1 MDLDITN
8 YDYDDILKLFKLSK
22 QITIED
28 LKNAKKQVLSSHP
41 DKSGL
46 DKSYFLFFSS
56 AYKILFNI
64 YNFREK
70 HSSTTNLNNYNENY
84 NADKD
89 EFNAL
94 LIHKVTTNKSS
105 AQFNTWFNEQFESFK
120 ITNDYDANG
129 YGDWLT
135 SKDENNKNNN
145 EENAKCKDLNSLHKI
160 IEEKKQIARTQNL
173 VIKKDVCEFNNT
185 NYCDLTNSKPEDYSS
200 GLFSKFQ
207 YEDLKKAHNESLIPV
222 TNEDITNNYSSLED
236 IRTKRASQLLAPLKH
251 DEAKNYLNKSKEDEN
266 NISASRAYSLFKQDE
281 LNKQKN
287 DKFWSNLKRLN

>member
-8 YDYDDILKLFKLSK
+8 YDYEDILKLFKVG
-22 QITIED
+22 QHFNEED
-28 LKNAKKQVLSSHP
+28 LKRAKKQVLASHP

-84 NADKD
+84 NAHKD

-94 LIHKVTTNKSS
+94 LIQKVTSNKSS
-105 AQFNTWFNEQFESFK
+105 AQFNTWFNEQFENFK

-135 SKDENNKNNN
+135 SKDDNNN
-145 EENAKCKDLNSLHKI
+145 EEIVKCKDMNSLHKI

-236 IRTKRASQLLAPLKH
+236 IRTKRASQVLSPLKY
-251 DEAKNYLNKSKEDEN
+251 DEAKSYLNKSKEDEN

-281 LNKQKN
+281 LNKQQN

>member
-8 YDYDDILKLFKLSK
+8 YDYEDILKLFKVG
-22 QITIED
+22 QHFNEED
-28 LKNAKKQVLSSHP
+28 LKRAKKQVLASHP

-84 NADKD
+84 NADAD
-89 EFNAL
+89 EANAL
-94 LIHKVTTNKSS
+94 LIHKITSNKSS
-105 AQFNTWFNEQFESFK
+105 AQFNSWFNEQFENFK
-120 ITNDYDANG
+120 ITNDYEANG

-135 SKDENNKNNN
+135 NADG
-145 EENAKCKDLNSLHKI
+145 EEQEQTQDQCKDLNSLHKI
-160 IEEKKQIARTQNL
+160 IEEKKQILRTHNL
-173 VIKKDVCEFNNT
+173 VKKKNVCEFNNT

-207 YEDLKKAHNESLIPV
+207 YEDLKKAHTESLIPV
-222 TNEDITNNYSSLED
+222 TNEDNINNYSSLED
-236 IRTKRASQLLAPLKH
+236 IRNKRASQVISPLKH
-251 DEAKNYLNKSKEDEN
+251 EEATSLLNKSKEDEN
-266 NISASRAYSLFKQDE
+266 NISTARAYSLFKQDE
-281 LNKQKN
+281 LNKQRN
-287 DKFWSNLKRLN
+287 EKFWSNLKRLN

>member
-8 YDYDDILKLFKLSK
+8 YDYDDILKLFKLSN
-22 QITIED
+22 QFTIED
-28 LKNAKKQVLSSHP
+28 LKKAKKQVLSSHP

-84 NADKD
+84 NAHKD

-94 LIHKVTTNKSS
+94 LIQKVTSNKSS

-135 SKDENNKNNN
+135 SKDENNN
-145 EENAKCKDLNSLHKI
+145 EENEKCKDLNSLHKI

-251 DEAKNYLNKSKEDEN
+251 DEAKSYLNKSKEDEN

>member
-1 MDLDITN
+1 MDLDINN
-8 YDYDDILKLFKLSK
+8 YDYEDILKLFNVSA
-22 QITIED
+22 QFNAED

-70 HSSTTNLNNYNENY
+70 HCSLTNLNNYNENY
-84 NADKD
+84 NAEKD
-89 EFNAL
+89 EINAL
-94 LIHKVTTNKSS
+94 LIQKLTKNKSS

-120 ITNDYDANG
+120 LTNEYEANG

-135 SKDENNKNNN
+135 NN
-145 EENAKCKDLNSLHKI
+145 ETTSTETMEKCKDLNSMNKI
-160 IEEKKQIARTQNL
+160 IEEKKQILRTHNL
-173 VIKKDVCEFNNT
+173 VKKREICEFNNT

-207 YEDLKKAHNESLIPV
+207 YEDLKKAHEESLIPV
-222 TNEDITNNYSSLED
+222 TNEDIKNNYSSLED
-236 IRTKRASQLLAPLKH
+236 IRSKRASQSLEPLKQN
-251 DEAKNYLNKSKEDEN
+251 EATSYLNKSKEDEN
-266 NISASRAYSLFKQDE
+266 NISTARAYTLFKQDE
-281 LNKQKN
+281 LSKQKN

>member
-94 LIHKVTTNKSS
+94 LIQKVTSNKSS

-135 SKDENNKNNN
+135 SKDENNN
-145 EENAKCKDLNSLHKI
+145 EENAKCKDMNSLHKI

-222 TNEDITNNYSSLED
+222 TNEDIANNYSSLED
-236 IRTKRASQLLAPLKH
+236 IRTKRASQVLAPLKH
-251 DEAKNYLNKSKEDEN
+251 DEAKSYLNKSKEDDN

-287 DKFWSNLKRLN
+287 DKFWANLKRLN

>member
-8 YDYDDILKLFKLSK
+8 YDYDDILKLFKLSN
-22 QITIED
+22 QFTIED
-28 LKNAKKQVLSSHP
+28 LKKAKKQVLSSHP

-84 NADKD
+84 NAHKD

-94 LIHKVTTNKSS
+94 LIQKVTSNKSS

-135 SKDENNKNNN
+135 SKDENNN
-145 EENAKCKDLNSLHKI
+145 EEIAKCKDMNSLHKI

-251 DEAKNYLNKSKEDEN
+251 DEAKSYLNKSKEDDN

>member
-8 YDYDDILKLFKLSK
+8 YDYEDILKLFNVSK
-22 QITIED
+22 QFTTED
-28 LKNAKKQVLSSHP
+28 LKKAKKQVLASHP

-89 EFNAL
+89 EMNAL
-94 LIHKVTTNKSS
+94 LIHKITNNKSS
-105 AQFNTWFNEQFESFK
+105 AQFNNWFNEQFENFK
-120 ITNDYDANG
+120 ISNEYDQNG
-129 YGDWLT
+129 YGDWLI
-135 SKDENNKNNN
+135 SNEDNN
-145 EENAKCKDLNSLHKI
+145 ETMAKCKDLNSMNKI

-207 YEDLKKAHNESLIPV
+207 YEDLKKAHSESLIPV
-222 TNEDITNNYSSLED
+222 TNEDITANYSSLED
-236 IRTKRASQLLAPLKH
+236 IRNKRASQVLDPLKR
-251 DEAKNYLNKSKEDEN
+251 DEANKYLNKLKEDEN

-281 LNKQKN
+281 INKQQN

>member
-8 YDYDDILKLFKLSK
+8 YDYDDILKLFKVN
-22 QITIED
+22 QNFNEED
-28 LKNAKKQVLSSHP
+28 LKKAKKQVLASHP

-64 YNFREK
+64 YNFRTK
-70 HSSTTNLNNYNENY
+70 HSSLTNLNNYNENY
-84 NADKD
+84 NAEKD
-89 EFNAL
+89 EINAS
-94 LIHKVTTNKSS
+94 LIHKITNNKSS
-105 AQFNTWFNEQFESFK
+105 AEFNSWFNEQFENFK

-129 YGDWLT
+129 YGEWLT
-135 SKDENNKNNN
+135 NTEVNT
-145 EENAKCKDLNSLHKI
+145 EEMAKCKDLNSIHKI
-160 IEEKKQIARTQNL
+160 IEEKKQILRTHNL
-173 VIKKDVCEFNNT
+173 VKKRTVCEFNNT

-207 YEDLKKAHNESLIPV
+207 YEDLKKAHEESLIPV
-222 TNEDITNNYSSLED
+222 TNEDNISNYSSFED
-236 IRTKRASQLLAPLKH
+236 IRNKRASQSLTPLERE
-251 DEAKNYLNKSKEDEN
+251 EATNYLNKSKEDEN
-266 NISASRAYSLFKQDE
+266 NISTARAYSLFKQDE

>member
-8 YDYDDILKLFKLSK
+8 YDYDDILKLFKLSN
-22 QITIED
+22 QFTIED
-28 LKNAKKQVLSSHP
+28 LKKAKKQVLSSHP

-84 NADKD
+84 NAHKD

-94 LIHKVTTNKSS
+94 LIQKVTSNKSS

-135 SKDENNKNNN
+135 SKDENNN

-173 VIKKDVCEFNNT
+173 VIKKDVCEFNNS

-236 IRTKRASQLLAPLKH
+236 IRTKRASQVLAPLKH
-251 DEAKNYLNKSKEDEN
+251 DEAKSYLNKSKEDDN

-287 DKFWSNLKRLN
+287 DKFWANLKRLN

>member
-8 YDYDDILKLFKLSK
+8 YDYNDILKLFKVG
-22 QITIED
+22 QHFNEED
-28 LKNAKKQVLSSHP
+28 LKRAKKQVLASHP

-84 NADKD
+84 NADTD
-89 EFNAL
+89 EANAL
-94 LIHKVTTNKSS
+94 LIHKITSNKSS
-105 AQFNTWFNEQFESFK
+105 AQFNSWFNEQFENFK
-120 ITNDYDANG
+120 ITNDYEANG

-135 SKDENNKNNN
+135 NADG
-145 EENAKCKDLNSLHKI
+145 EEKEQCKDLNSLHKI
-160 IEEKKQIARTQNL
+160 IEEKKQILRTHNL
-173 VIKKDVCEFNNT
+173 VKKKNVCEFNNT

-207 YEDLKKAHNESLIPV
+207 YEDLKKAHTESLIPV
-222 TNEDITNNYSSLED
+222 TNEDNITNYSSLED
-236 IRTKRASQLLAPLKH
+236 IRNKRASQVISPLKRE
-251 DEAKNYLNKSKEDEN
+251 EATSLLNKSKEDEN
-266 NISASRAYSLFKQDE
+266 NISTARAYSLFKQDE
-281 LNKQKN
+281 LNKQRN
-287 DKFWSNLKRLN
+287 EKFWSNLKRLN

>member
-8 YDYDDILKLFKLSK
+8 YDYDDILKLFKLSN
-22 QITIED
+22 QFTIED
-28 LKNAKKQVLSSHP
+28 LKKAKKQVLSSHP

-84 NADKD
+84 NAHKD

-94 LIHKVTTNKSS
+94 LIQKVTSNKSS

-135 SKDENNKNNN
+135 SKDENNN

-236 IRTKRASQLLAPLKH
+236 IRTKRASQVLAPLKH
-251 DEAKNYLNKSKEDEN
+251 DEAKSYLNKSKEDDN

-287 DKFWSNLKRLN
+287 DKFWANLKRLN

>member
-1 MDLDITN
+1 MDLDINN
-8 YDYDDILKLFKLSK
+8 YDYEDILKLFNVSA
-22 QITIED
+22 QFNAED

-70 HSSTTNLNNYNENY
+70 HSSLTNLNNYNENY
-84 NADKD
+84 NAEKD
-89 EFNAL
+89 EINAL
-94 LIHKVTTNKSS
+94 LIQKLTKNKSS

-120 ITNDYDANG
+120 LTNEYEANG

-135 SKDENNKNNN
+135 NN
-145 EENAKCKDLNSLHKI
+145 ETTSTETMEKCKDLNSMNKI
-160 IEEKKQIARTQNL
+160 IEEKKQILRTHNL
-173 VIKKDVCEFNNT
+173 VKKREICEFNNT

-207 YEDLKKAHNESLIPV
+207 YEDLKKAHEESLIPV
-222 TNEDITNNYSSLED
+222 TNEDIKNNYSSLED
-236 IRTKRASQLLAPLKH
+236 IRSKRASQSLEPLKQN
-251 DEAKNYLNKSKEDEN
+251 EATSYLNKSKEDEN
-266 NISASRAYSLFKQDE
+266 NISTARAYTLFKQDE
-281 LNKQKN
+281 LSKQKN

>member
-8 YDYDDILKLFKLSK
+8 YDYDDILKLFKLSN
-22 QITIED
+22 QFTIED
-28 LKNAKKQVLSSHP
+28 LKKAKKQVLSSHP

-46 DKSYFLFFSS
+46 DKSFFLFFSS

-84 NADKD
+84 NAHKD

-94 LIHKVTTNKSS
+94 LIQKVTSNKSS
-105 AQFNTWFNEQFESFK
+105 TQFNTWFNEQFESFK

-135 SKDENNKNNN
+135 SKDENNN
-145 EENAKCKDLNSLHKI
+145 EENAKCKDMNSLHKI

-251 DEAKNYLNKSKEDEN
+251 DEAKSYLNKSKEDEN

>member
-1 MDLDITN
+1 
-8 YDYDDILKLFKLSK
+8 LKK
-22 QITIED
+22 
-28 LKNAKKQVLSSHP
+28 AKKQVLSSHP

-84 NADKD
+84 NAHKD

-94 LIHKVTTNKSS
+94 LIQKVTSNKSS

-135 SKDENNKNNN
+135 SKDENNN
-145 EENAKCKDLNSLHKI
+145 EENEKCKDLNSLHKI

-251 DEAKNYLNKSKEDEN
+251 DEAKSYLNKSKEDEN